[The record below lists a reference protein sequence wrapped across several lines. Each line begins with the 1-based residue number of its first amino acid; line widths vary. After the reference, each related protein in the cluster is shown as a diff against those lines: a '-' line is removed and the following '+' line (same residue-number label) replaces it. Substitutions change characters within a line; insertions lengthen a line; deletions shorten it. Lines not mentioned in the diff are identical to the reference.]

1 VGGKPKLKV
10 PPAVGSAPA
19 EVFKACLLGG
29 AIGDALG
36 APVEFMSRDQIC
48 SRFGAGGLR
57 DFADWHH
64 GLGAITDDTQMTL
77 FTAEAVIQSHR
88 ENMPLELSLG
98 IAYQC
103 WLSTQQ
109 PFFRS
114 HLPDGT
120 PVTKWSRLLKDRRL
134 KNQRAPGLTCL
145 DALESKDAVDA
156 PATNTS
162 KGCGG
167 VMRVAPIGLFV
178 AKRDS
183 AAPLH
188 RVTNNNAALAFQWG
202 CWAAQLTHGHP
213 TGFLSAGAFAAIIC
227 QIALGHSLS
236 AAIETSLKL
245 VCAQPQHK
253 ETSQAIKQAV
263 SRATA
268 DKQFRQQSLT
278 ELGHGWVAEEALA
291 MSLYCSLTAKSFSD
305 GVIYAV
311 NHDGD
316 SDSTGAITGNLLGCL
331 FGLDGIPSNW
341 RASVEC
347 ADLIEQIASDLAE
360 LG

>member
-1 VGGKPKLKV
+1 MGGEPKLKL
-10 PPAVGSAPA
+10 PAIVMGDLADA
-19 EVFKACLLGG
+19 FRACLLGG

-36 APVEFMSRDQIC
+36 APVEFMSRDQIF
-48 SRFGAGGLR
+48 SHFGASGLR

-64 GLGAITDDTQMTL
+64 GIGAITDDTQMTL
-77 FTAEAVIQSHR
+77 FTAEGVIQSHR
-88 ENMPLELSLG
+88 ENLPLELSLG

-109 PFFRS
+109 PFYCS

-134 KNQRAPGLTCL
+134 RGQRAPGLTCL
-145 DALESKDAVDA
+145 DALESKGTVDA
-156 PATNTS
+156 LATNTS

-178 AKRDS
+178 ASRYS
-183 AAPLH
+183 ADGRQEPSEH
-188 RVTNNNAALAFQWG
+188 NAALAFQLG
-202 CWAAQLTHGHP
+202 SLAAQLTHGHP
-213 TGFLSAGAFAAIIC
+213 SGFLSAGAFSAIIS
-227 QIALGHSLS
+227 QIALGKPLR
-236 AAIETSLKL
+236 AAVKTSLAL
-245 VCAQPQHK
+245 LCAQPHHK
-253 ETSQAIKQAV
+253 ETSQAIKQAA

-268 DKQFRQQSLT
+268 DKRFSQQSLT

-291 MSLYCSLTAKSFSD
+291 MSLYCALTAESFAD
-305 GVIYAV
+305 GVICAI

-331 FGLDGIPSNW
+331 FGLDEIPSNW
-341 RASVEC
+341 RTSVEC
-347 ADLIEQIASDLAE
+347 ADLIEEMASDLAE
-360 LG
+360 LR